1 MFFSKNKVSLTKY
14 GFDFIC
20 QVGGG
25 GLPPRP
31 PPLAPEPLIAGAGV
45 LPPSLRTP
53 AQGRPG
59 WGPGRGGKGRTLQPH
74 SRPRAQARIRT
85 PRGGATWAGGP
96 LQPVPAGSNQPLG
109 APPKPAHSPSRSPLR
124 TVPASRQAAVRHRP
138 RHRARRRA
146 RQVRSDAGQQGSEGL
161 ASGARPPP
169 VLIGRRYETMRSDWL
184 VFRTPP
190 PQRPGL
196 RLPTHSAS
204 APPHRPCPP

>member
-25 GLPPRP
+25 GLPPQP

-85 PRGGATWAGGP
+85 PRGGATWAGAP
-96 LQPVPAGSNQPLG
+96 SSRFRPVRT
-109 APPKPAHSPSRSPLR
+109 SPSGLRPNPRTHHLAARSGLSRRPGKRLYDTDRETELDAARGRCAPTQGSRAARDSPLER
-124 TVPASRQAAVRHRP
+124 
-138 RHRARRRA
+138 
-146 RQVRSDAGQQGSEGL
+146 
-161 ASGARPPP
+161 ARPP
-169 VLIGRRYETMRSDWL
+169 S
-184 VFRTPP
+184 
-190 PQRPGL
+190 
-196 RLPTHSAS
+196 
-204 APPHRPCPP
+204 